1 MKNAR
6 ILIVDDDEHVQKT
19 FTAILSRE
27 GFAVTS
33 ALDFDTALSLTDTTP
48 FDFILLDI
56 VLGDRSGIDLLRE
69 LKLKGVYA
77 PIIMITGRPDLD
89 NASASLRY
97 GAFDYIVKP
106 IRRETLLRVT
116 KNALQHKVLQDEKLF
131 LEQEKER
138 YRTHLEAIFN
148 SVGEAIVM
156 VDPDLRVVEANDAAT
171 QLCGISS
178 SNPLALLEPGPGC
191 TGACRQ
197 VLEDALAKNVVVRE
211 YRIEC
216 SGPDGATR
224 VLVMSVSPVRAK
236 GGSPSGAVMVLRDV
250 TRITALEQELK
261 GHHQYHNIIG
271 KSPRMQEVFRLLENL
286 RDIETTVLVTGKS
299 GTGKELV
306 ARAIHYG
313 GARASGPFIAVN
325 CSALA
330 ENLLESE
337 LFGHVKGAFTG
348 AIRDKAGRFELA
360 HTGTIFLD
368 EIGDIPPHIQLK
380 LLRVLE
386 TKQIERV
393 GDATPIQVD
402 VQVITAT
409 NRDLRELVHRGL
421 FREDLYYRLKV
432 VEVQLPALT
441 ERREDIPLLVDHF
454 LALFR
459 ERFHKDISGVSSEAM
474 HLFMEYPWPG
484 NVRELVHCMEHAF
497 VMCRAQVIDTR
508 DLPPEIRAFR
518 PSPPGPPDANRR
530 SALGRHDILNALE
543 ACGGNRARAARHL
556 GVSRQTLYRKMKE
569 FGITNGETETEHM

>member
-1 MKNAR
+1 G
-6 ILIVDDDEHVQKT
+6 EH
-19 FTAILSRE
+19 
-27 GFAVTS
+27 
-33 ALDFDTALSLTDTTP
+33 
-48 FDFILLDI
+48 
-56 VLGDRSGIDLLRE
+56 SGIDLLRE

-77 PIIMITGRPDLD
+77 PIIMITGRPDLE

-106 IRRETLLRVT
+106 IRSETLLRVT
-116 KNALQHKVLQDEKLF
+116 KNALQHKVLQDEKRF

-138 YRTHLEAIFN
+138 YRMHLECIFN
-148 SVGEAIVM
+148 SVEEAIIM
-156 VDPDLRVVEANDAAT
+156 VDTELRVIEANHAASR
-171 QLCGISS
+171 LCGISS
-178 SNPLALLEPGPGC
+178 ENPRSLIEPASACG
-191 TGACRQ
+191 GACRQ
-197 VLEDALAKNVVVRE
+197 VLADAFAKNVGINE

-216 SGPDGATR
+216 KGPDGTDRAI
-224 VLVMSVSPVRAK
+224 VMSVSPIRAVD
-236 GGSPSGAVMVLRDV
+236 GLPSGAVMVLRDV
-250 TRITALEQELK
+250 TRIMTLERELK
-261 GHHQYHNIIG
+261 GRHQYHNIIG

-313 GARASGPFIAVN
+313 GARSSGPFIAVN

-360 HTGTIFLD
+360 HNGTLFLD

-409 NRDLRELVHRGL
+409 NRDLKDLVHRGL

-432 VEVQLPALT
+432 VEVHLPALT

-459 ERFHKDISGVSSEAM
+459 ERFRKDISGVSQETM

-497 VMCRAQVIDTR
+497 VMCRSHVIDTR
-508 DLPPEIRAFR
+508 DLPPEIRTFR
-518 PSPPGPPDANRR
+518 SGPGVQLDAASR
-530 SALGRHDILNALE
+530 SHLERDDILNALKT
-543 ACGGNRARAARHL
+543 CGGNRARAARHL

-569 FGITNGETETEHM
+569 FGIP